1 MLFSEKRCPLFGHML
16 WKRKFAV
23 ITVTPFAAPHQAGV
37 LETILPIQ
45 QQEFGIPITIEGQ
58 PDLLDIPGFYRKGEG
73 NFWVALAGAEV
84 VGTIALVDI
93 GGRQGALRKMFVKT
107 AHRGRDAGV
116 AAKLLAT
123 LLAWAKGR
131 SMAEIYLGTTAK
143 FLAAHRFYEK
153 NGFAEIAPEDLPGT
167 FPRMVVDTKFYRLAL

>member
-1 MLFSEKRCPLFGHML
+1 MLGK
-16 WKRKFAV
+16 WKPAV
-23 ITVTPFAAPHQAGV
+23 IIVTPFAAPHQQGV

-93 GGRQGALRKMFVKT
+93 GGGQGALRKMFVK
-107 AHRGRDAGV
+107 ASHRGREAGV

-123 LLAWAKGR
+123 LLAWAKARGL
-131 SMAEIYLGTTAK
+131 AEIYLGTTAK

-153 NGFAEIAPEDLPGT
+153 NGFAEILPAELPAA